1 MSRMSEHWADQQN
14 ESGMDAGERH
24 HFDEH
29 DSPWD
34 AFDAPMFLVCQSCG
48 YTFRDDELECP
59 HSDSPPGCP
68 ECGSDDFLEMED

>member
-1 MSRMSEHWADQQN
+1 MSEHWADQQN

-34 AFDAPMFLVCQSCG
+34 AHCAPVPFICHNCG
-48 YTFRDDELECP
+48 HTFMDDEMDGAE
-59 HSDSPPGCP
+59 CP
-68 ECGSDDFLEMED
+68 ECGSDDYEEMEE